1 MDKRLEKAKKEIQ
14 KQNAILLSINL
25 LLILSV
31 LNLRHLTNGYKN
43 DNFADFMKGFYLG
56 FVIIVGIIVMSY
68 LVRNIKYA
76 KNEKALIR
84 IYNEIHDERKAKI
97 AGMATKRAM
106 LISIYTMLAMS
117 VIFSYIN
124 LYMFIGALITTL
136 LLSLITFACLFYY
149 KRNYTDDI

>member
-14 KQNAILLSINL
+14 KQNAILSSINL

-43 DNFADFMKGFYLG
+43 DNFASFMKGFYLG

-76 KNEKALIR
+76 K
-84 IYNEIHDERKAKI
+84 NEIHDERKAKI

>member
-14 KQNAILLSINL
+14 KQNAILSSINL

-31 LNLRHLTNGYKN
+31 LNLRHLTNG
-43 DNFADFMKGFYLG
+43 
-56 FVIIVGIIVMSY
+56 
-68 LVRNIKYA
+68 NIKYA

>member
-14 KQNAILLSINL
+14 KQNAILSSINL

-43 DNFADFMKGFYLG
+43 DNFASFMKGFYLG

-68 LVRNIKYA
+68 LVIKYA

-149 KRNYTDDI
+149 KINYTDDI

>member
-14 KQNAILLSINL
+14 KQNAILSSINL

-43 DNFADFMKGFYLG
+43 DNFASFMKGFYLG

-84 IYNEIHDERKAKI
+84 IYNEIHDER
-97 AGMATKRAM
+97 
-106 LISIYTMLAMS
+106 
-117 VIFSYIN
+117 
-124 LYMFIGALITTL
+124 
-136 LLSLITFACLFYY
+136 
-149 KRNYTDDI
+149 NYTDDI

>member
-14 KQNAILLSINL
+14 KQNAILSSINL

-84 IYNEIHDERKAKI
+84 IYNEIHDER
-97 AGMATKRAM
+97 GMATKRAM

-136 LLSLITFACLFYY
+136 LLLLIMFACLFYY